1 MRLENKVAIV
11 TGASSGLGEAIA
23 KMFLKEGAKV
33 VLSDI
38 NEYANLESLGENALL
53 FKADVSKKEEVE
65 NLVNFAVEKFNTL
78 DVMVN
83 NAGIAVGSSIFDL
96 EEDLWQKTIDINL
109 KGVML
114 GTKFAAKYMREN
126 NIKGSIINISSI
138 AGSIGFQ
145 NSVAYC
151 SSKGGVSQLTKAA
164 GVELAPY
171 GIRVNAIAPGYI
183 KTNMTKFVYEDE
195 AVNKEI
201 EKSTPA
207 GKMGEPDD
215 IAYGAVY
222 LAGEESKF
230 VIGATLFIDGGF
242 TAQ

>member
-38 NEYANLESLGENALL
+38 NEYANLESLGENALF

-65 NLVNFAVEKFNTL
+65 NLVNFTIEKFNTL
-78 DVMVN
+78 DIMVN

-138 AGSIGFQ
+138 AGSVGFQ

-151 SSKGGVSQLTKAA
+151 SSKGGVTQLTKAA

-230 VIGATLFIDGGF
+230 VIGSTLFIDGGF